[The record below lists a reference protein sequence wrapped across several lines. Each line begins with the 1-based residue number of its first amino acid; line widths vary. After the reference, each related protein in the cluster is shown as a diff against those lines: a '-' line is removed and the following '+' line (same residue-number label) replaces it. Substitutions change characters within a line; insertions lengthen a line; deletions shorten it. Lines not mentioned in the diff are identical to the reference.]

1 MQNVGF
7 FCFFFSQVTDDN
19 VKTLKKIAKFILV
32 LSTKTAVANEKYIGP
47 INFFINLP
55 NEKIINFIKGTFL
68 QY

>member
-7 FCFFFSQVTDDN
+7 FCFFFLQVTDDN

-55 NEKIINFIKGTFL
+55 NE
-68 QY
+68 